1 MRSASVHR
9 SKTKTNKQRRRAM
22 SLHWRLWTRFK
33 LALRRRPVPQPRLPY
48 DLDEFA
54 KLLSSR
60 DPRALKQ
67 LASGLAARGGVEP
80 RKQPSPR

>member
-1 MRSASVHR
+1 
-9 SKTKTNKQRRRAM
+9 M
-22 SLHWRLWTRFK
+22 SLRWRFWTRLK

-67 LASGLAARGGVEP
+67 LASGLAARGRVGP
-80 RKQPSPR
+80 RKLPSPR